1 MTGISHCFPMSFPI
15 EKPASVGLLDGLE
28 ELQRLL
34 RRLDPTSHLGWE
46 CNKQY
51 NILIWTYL
59 LFVLFIHIIWTI
71 HIDII
76 DTNICSNNYVY
87 IYTSMNIFIVSIT
100 SMIIYVHVH
109 SCLISSF
116 GRLSFMHHQS
126 LRAPHNKS
134 RRGKSL
140 KFPGALKGDMR
151 LETVVNSG

>member
-87 IYTSMNIFIVSIT
+87 IYIYEHIYCINNIYDYLCTCAFVFDIQLWTLELHASPKPACTSQQVTKGEIPEVPRGIKRG
-100 SMIIYVHVH
+100 H
-109 SCLISSF
+109 
-116 GRLSFMHHQS
+116 
-126 LRAPHNKS
+126 AS
-134 RRGKSL
+134 R
-140 KFPGALKGDMR
+140 
-151 LETVVNSG
+151 NSG